1 MKHVWIAC
9 LLISFQLQAQ
19 TETSKKLL
27 TSTDLSVLASKA
39 KANQF
44 SGTLLMVQG
53 KDNGWSWSNG
63 LAQEELKIANGDG
76 VRYNLGSIGKS
87 LTAVLIM
94 QLIEQKKMVLDEPVK
109 KYLPAGTLTTGS
121 DAITIRHLLN
131 NTSGL
136 GDFFE
141 SPDYSESKT
150 ISIDD
155 HMKLVNGM
163 KPVSMEPG
171 KSLHY
176 SNSGFIVLGKLLELH
191 YGKPYQQIVKE
202 RLLQPVGIHY
212 DAKKPIATGYYV
224 EKDSLKIGEG
234 NDPSKWSSAGGLFL
248 TVQELHLLIKG
259 MMDGKLISKESLQR
273 LWTKESRPEQEPPF
287 VHYGLGWMLEDPN
300 CIQLRGHNGGV
311 KGFQAAFRYL
321 PQEDTFIY
329 FLSNRDGGIES
340 IFMETIFLLMERK
353 GCKMEMPGNN

>member
-1 MKHVWIAC
+1 MKHLWIAC

-44 SGTLLMVQG
+44 SGTLYIVQG
-53 KDNGWSWSNG
+53 KENGWSWSNG
-63 LAQEELKIANGDG
+63 QAQEKLKIANGDG

-94 QLIEQKKMVLDEPVK
+94 QLVEQQKIVLDQPVK
-109 KYLPAGTLTTGS
+109 KYLPTGTLTVGS
-121 DAITIRHLLN
+121 DAMTVRHLLN

-141 SPDYSESKT
+141 HPDYSEAKT
-150 ISIDD
+150 ITIDD

-163 KPVSMEPG
+163 KTVSDEPG
-171 KSLHY
+171 KTLHY

-202 RLLQPVGIHY
+202 QLLKPVGINY
-212 DAKKPIATGYYV
+212 DVKKPTATGYYL
-224 EKDSLKIGEG
+224 ENDSLKLGEG

-248 TVQELHLLIKG
+248 TVQELHQLIKG
-259 MMDGKLISKESLQR
+259 IVEGKFISKESLQR

-287 VHYGLGWMLEDPN
+287 VNYGLGWMLEDPN

-311 KGFQAAFRYL
+311 KGFQAAFRYM
-321 PQEDTFIY
+321 PQDDVFVY

-340 IFMETIFLLMERK
+340 MFMETIFLLMEKK

>member
-1 MKHVWIAC
+1 MKHLWIAC
-9 LLISFQLQAQ
+9 LLISLQLQAQ
-19 TETSKKLL
+19 TETTKKLL

-44 SGTLLMVQG
+44 SGTILIVQG
-53 KDNGWSWSNG
+53 KENGWSWSNG
-63 LAQEELKIANGDG
+63 QAQEKLKIANGDG

-94 QLIEQKKMVLDEPVK
+94 QLVEQKKILLDQPVR
-109 KYLPAGTLTTGS
+109 KYLPDGTLTAGS

-141 SPDYSESKT
+141 SPDYSETKT
-150 ISIDD
+150 VTIDD
-155 HMKLVNGM
+155 HMKLLNAM
-163 KPVSMEPG
+163 KAVSDEPG
-171 KSLHY
+171 KTLHY

-191 YGKPYQQIVKE
+191 YRKSYQEIVKE
-202 RLLQPVGIHY
+202 RLLKPVGINY
-212 DAKKPIATGYYV
+212 DAKKTLATGYYL
-224 EKDSLKIGEG
+224 ENGSLKVGEG

-248 TVQELHLLIKG
+248 TVQELHQLIKG
-259 MMDGKLISKESLQR
+259 IVTGKFIAKQSLQR

-311 KGFQAAFRYL
+311 KGFQAAFRYM
-321 PQEDTFIY
+321 PDEDVFVY

-340 IFMETIFLLMERK
+340 IFMDTIFLLMEKK
-353 GCKMEMPGNN
+353 GCKMEMPGGN